1 MYQVPEN
8 VKVEKTLKYYAHELP
23 EKWDLEQ
30 VGTASAKLI
39 KGDLDSLYALDVSLV
54 K

>member
-1 MYQVPEN
+1 MPEN
-8 VKVEKTLKYYAHELP
+8 VKIERTLKYFAHELP
-23 EKWDLEQ
+23 EKWHMEQ
-30 VGTASAKLI
+30 VGTASAKMI